1 MSSSAVSV
9 RDVSKTF
16 RVYHDRNQSL
26 KATIL
31 KRGRARYEEFWAL
44 RDVSLEVPHG
54 LTFGLLGRNGSG
66 KSTLLKCIAGIL
78 TPNQGSIQTSGRV
91 AAMLEVGSG
100 FHPELS
106 GRENIY
112 LNAAILGMTKQEV
125 DRKLESIIDF
135 SGVERFIDHPVKNYS
150 SGMYVRL
157 GFSVSIHTEPDLLLV
172 DEVLAVGDMD
182 FQAKCQE
189 KFADLKRD
197 GKTVVVVSHDLGT
210 MRTFCDQ
217 AAWLEQGEVAAIGKA
232 NEIVERYA
240 DSNHEVHH
248 VEGGGKR
255 RGSGEV
261 RFTEAVLLDA
271 EGRVTEEVHPGEP
284 VHLRIGYDASEA
296 VDAPNF
302 SATINTLEGQRL
314 WAIIGQDRGFL
325 PDRVERGRGSLD
337 VRIDSLPLGPG
348 EYEVGVDLRAIDS
361 PHPVDN
367 VRAITKFVVRRPG
380 FETYGGILA
389 VPSRFDGFSTGE
401 RALQA

>member
-1 MSSSAVSV
+1 MPDTAVSV
-9 RDVSKTF
+9 ADVSKTF

-31 KRGRARYEEFWAL
+31 KRGRATYEEFWAL

-78 TPNQGSIQTSGRV
+78 APNKGTIRTNGRV

-112 LNAAILGMTKQEV
+112 LNASILGMTKQEV
-125 DRKLESIIDF
+125 DRKLESIIEF

-210 MRTFCDQ
+210 MRTFCDE

-232 NEIVERYA
+232 SEIVERYA
-240 DSNHEVHH
+240 DSNHTVHQ

-255 RGSGEV
+255 KGSGEV
-261 RFTEAVLLDA
+261 LFTGARLLDA
-271 EGRVTEEVHPGEP
+271 SGRAVEEVRPDEP
-284 VHLRIGYDASEA
+284 FTLQIDYDAPQGM
-296 VDAPNF
+296 DRPNF
-302 SATINTLEGQRL
+302 SATINTMEGQRL
-314 WAIIGQDRGFL
+314 WAIIGQDRDFT
-325 PDRVERGRGSLD
+325 PDRLEPGAGRVEIA
-337 VRIDSLPLGPG
+337 IDALPLGPG
-348 EYEVGVDLRAIDS
+348 EYEIGVDLREIDS
-361 PHPVDN
+361 PYPVDN
-367 VRAITKFVVRRPG
+367 VRAITKFGVRRPG
-380 FETYGGILA
+380 FETYGGMLA
-389 VPSRFDGFSTGE
+389 VSSAFGAFTTGE
-401 RALQA
+401 RV